1 VTDLIFLHGVGLDQQ
16 IWQPLQ
22 AALPDVVTHAPD
34 LRGHGAGPKWDG
46 PASLDGF
53 VSDLW
58 DYADGLG
65 LDSFVLCGFS
75 LGAMIAQ
82 WAAIS
87 KPARI
92 SHLILLSGVYARMP
106 EQLAGVQARF
116 KEAELHGPRI
126 MIDAALAR
134 WFTPEFAANHPEYLK
149 QTRTRLMDN
158 EVAQFMRSYQVFAYE
173 GAQIDGRLK
182 EITVPTMVATGGLDT
197 GSTPEMAQ
205 KMASEI
211 PEAQCMIYED
221 VAHMLPL
228 QKPDELANSIM
239 RLLGKET
246 K

>member
-1 VTDLIFLHGVGLDQQ
+1 MTELILLHGVGLDRKV
-16 IWQPLQ
+16 WQPMQ
-22 AALPDVVTHAPD
+22 AALPNVETHAPD
-34 LRGHGAGPKWDG
+34 LRGHGVGPKWDG
-46 PASLDGF
+46 LASLDGF
-53 VSDLW
+53 VSDLL
-58 DYADGLG
+58 DYADRLC
-65 LDSFVLCGFS
+65 LDSFALCGFS

-87 KPARI
+87 KPERI

-116 KEAELHGPRI
+116 KEAELHGPKI
-126 MIDAALAR
+126 MIDSALAR
-134 WFTPEFAANHPEYLK
+134 WFTPEFAVSHPDYLE

-158 EVAQFMRSYQVFAYE
+158 DVAQFMRSYQVFAYE
-173 GAQIDGRLK
+173 GTQIDGRLK
-182 EITVPTMVATGGLDT
+182 EIKVPTLVATGGLDT
-197 GSTPEMAQ
+197 GSTSEMAR

-211 PEAQCMIYED
+211 PGAQCSVYED

-228 QKPDELANSIM
+228 QKPDEIAGSIM

>member
-1 VTDLIFLHGVGLDQQ
+1 MTDLIFLHGVGLDRQ
-16 IWQPLQ
+16 IWQPLKT
-22 AALPDVVTHAPD
+22 ALPNVVTHAPD
-34 LRGHGAGPKWDG
+34 LRGHGAGPNWDG

-65 LDSFVLCGFS
+65 LENFALCGFS

-87 KPARI
+87 KPERI
-92 SHLILLSGVYARMP
+92 SQLILLSGVYARRP
-106 EQLAGVQARF
+106 EQLAGVQARY
-116 KEAELHGPRI
+116 KEAELHGPKI
-126 MIDAALAR
+126 MIDAALTR
-134 WFTPEFAANHPEYLK
+134 WFTPEFATKHPEFIA
-149 QTRTRLMDN
+149 QTRARLLENDT
-158 EVAQFMRSYQVFAYE
+158 EQFMRSYKLFAYE

-182 EITVPTMVATGGLDT
+182 EIKAPTLVATGGLDT
-197 GSTPEMAQ
+197 GSTSEMAR

-211 PEAQCMIYED
+211 PEAQCMVYED

-228 QKPDELANSIM
+228 QKPVELAGSIM

>member
-1 VTDLIFLHGVGLDQQ
+1 VTDLIFLHGVGLDRQ

-22 AALPDVVTHAPD
+22 AALPDVETYAPD

-65 LDSFVLCGFS
+65 LDSFALCGFS

-106 EQLAGVQARF
+106 EQLAGVQSRF
-116 KEAELHGPRI
+116 KEAELHGPKI

-134 WFTPEFAANHPEYLK
+134 WFTPEFAANHPEYLE

-158 EVAQFMRSYQVFAYE
+158 DVAQFMRSYQVFAYE
-173 GAQIDGRLK
+173 GTQIDGRLK
-182 EITVPTMVATGGLDT
+182 EIKAPTLIATGELDT
-197 GSTPEMAQ
+197 GSTSEMAHR
-205 KMASEI
+205 MASEI
-211 PEAQCMIYED
+211 PEAQCMIYEN

-228 QKPDELANSIM
+228 QKPDELANSIT